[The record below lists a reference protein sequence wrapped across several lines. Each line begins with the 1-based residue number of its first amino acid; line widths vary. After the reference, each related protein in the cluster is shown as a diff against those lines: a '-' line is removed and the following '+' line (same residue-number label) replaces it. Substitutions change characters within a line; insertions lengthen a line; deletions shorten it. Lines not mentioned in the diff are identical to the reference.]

1 MSSNLD
7 HIKCP
12 DCQRIYQKP
21 LFRID
26 YHDTELLNLKQQIE
40 NLKETNKRLQTELEN
55 KYKPYLSNLKVM
67 FYLSY
72 LLNSEKLNKNFIKL
86 QEDYDKLMVYFFF
99 FN

>member
-1 MSSNLD
+1 MSSNAD
-7 HIKCP
+7 HIRCP

-55 KYKPYLSNLKVM
+55 KYKPYFKQ
-67 FYLSY
+67 
-72 LLNSEKLNKNFIKL
+72 SESDVLFILFIK
-86 QEDYDKLMVYFFF
+86 
-99 FN
+99 